1 MQIPLHLI
9 PAEVRM
15 VSQRIARGGGRALLV
30 GGSVI
35 DLLSNRVAKDWDV
48 EVFGLDFDQISR
60 LFPDHPVKE
69 AGRAFG
75 ILKLTVDGVDVD
87 INVPRTDNK
96 VGKGHKDFVVE
107 VDPTMSVKEAARR
120 RDFTINTLAMDI
132 ATGEVVDEWGGLS
145 DLEAGI
151 LRATDPV
158 LFIEDPLRLYRAMQ
172 LLPRKAKRI
181 DPGTMLILRRMT
193 GDLEHLAPERIDEE
207 HNKLLLKADKPSQ
220 GFRLLENLGVLPPE
234 LEALINCGQSPDWHP
249 EGDVWTH
256 SLLAVDAAAQIRH
269 LVPENQRLAFM
280 WGVFLHDAGKP
291 ATTITPEMVAADE
304 APKSMLWTAHGHDKK
319 GMDPAESFLRRMT
332 QNKKLIKLVREI
344 VGLHM
349 QPYSLFQG
357 DAKKGA
363 YARLARKMEAAGGS
377 LHLIGQVCQCDCCAS
392 SKDWEKRSLAS
403 GEPNWEDEIGQ
414 RLGEWAVEFEK
425 DAAATKP
432 KVLGRD
438 LIARGLKPGREFGK
452 LLAKCLDIQDG
463 DASLSK
469 DEILDMAL
477 AD

>member
-1 MQIPLHLI
+1 
-9 PAEVRM
+9 
-15 VSQRIARGGGRALLV
+15 LV

-35 DLLSNRVAKDWDV
+35 DLLSNRAAKDWDV
-48 EVFGLDFDQISR
+48 EVYGLDFDQISR
-60 LFPDHPVKE
+60 LFPDHPIKE
-69 AGRAFG
+69 AGAAFG
-75 ILKLTVDGVDVD
+75 ILKLCVDGVDID

-120 RDFTINTLAMDI
+120 RDFTINTLGCDLL
-132 ATGEVVDEWGGLS
+132 TGEIIDEWGGLA
-145 DLEAGI
+145 DLSAGI
-151 LRATDPV
+151 LRATDEV
-158 LFIEDPLRLYRAMQ
+158 LFVEDPLRLYRAMQ

-181 DPGTMLILRRMT
+181 DPGTMGILRSMT
-193 GDLEHLAPERIDEE
+193 EDLEHLALERIDEE

-220 GFRLLENLGVLPPE
+220 GFRLLEELGVLPPE
-234 LEALINCGQSPDWHP
+234 LKALTECGQSPDWHP

-269 LVPENQRLAFM
+269 LVPESQRLAFM
-280 WGVFLHDAGKP
+280 WGVFLHDVGKP
-291 ATTITPEMVAADE
+291 ATTVTPEMVAADE
-304 APKSMLWTAHGHDKK
+304 APESMLWSAHGHDKK

-332 QNKKLIKLVREI
+332 QNKKLIKLVREV

-349 QPYSLFQG
+349 QPYALYQG
-357 DAKKGA
+357 EAKKGA
-363 YARLARKMEAAGGS
+363 YARLSRKMEAAGGS
-377 LHLIGQVCQCDCCAS
+377 LHLIGQVCQCDCCATG
-392 SKDWEKRSLAS
+392 KNWQERSLAS
-403 GEPNWEDEIGQ
+403 GEPNWEHEIGQ

-452 LLAKCLDIQDG
+452 LLSKCLDIQDG

-469 DEILDMAL
+469 DEILDMVLL

>member
-1 MQIPLHLI
+1 MQITMHSV

-15 VSQRIARGGGRALLV
+15 VSQRIVGAGGSAYLV
-30 GGSVI
+30 GGAVI
-35 DLLSNRVAKDWDV
+35 DLLQNRAAKDWDV
-48 EVFGLDFDQISR
+48 EVFGLDYDQISR
-60 LFPDHPVKE
+60 LFPDHPIKE
-69 AGRAFG
+69 AGAAFG
-75 ILKLTVDGVDVD
+75 ILKLCVDGVDVD

-120 RDFTINTLAMDI
+120 RDFTINTLAVCLQ
-132 ATGEVVDEWGGLS
+132 TGEVVDEWGGLA
-145 DLEAGI
+145 DLSGGV

-158 LFIEDPLRLYRAMQ
+158 LFVEDPLRLYRAMQ

-181 DPGTMLILRRMT
+181 PQGTMSILRSMT

-220 GFRLLENLGVLPPE
+220 GFRLLEELGVLPPE
-234 LEALINCGQSPDWHP
+234 LEALIDCGQSPDWHP

-269 LVPENQRLAFM
+269 LIPEHQRLAFM
-280 WGVFLHDAGKP
+280 WGVFLHDVGKP
-291 ATTITPEMVAADE
+291 ATTVTPEMVEADE
-304 APKSMLWTAHGHDKK
+304 APANMLWTAYGHDKK

-332 QNKKLIKLVREI
+332 QNKKLIKLVRAI
-344 VGLHM
+344 VGQHM
-349 QPYSLFQG
+349 QPYSLFAG
-357 DAKKGA
+357 EAKRGA
-363 YARLARKMEAAGGS
+363 YARLARKMEEAGGD
-377 LHLIGQVCQCDCCAS
+377 LHLIGRVCQCDACATS
-392 SKDWEKRSLAS
+392 ADWQTRSLAS
-403 GEPNWEDEIGQ
+403 GEPNWEHKISQ
-414 RLGEWAVEFEK
+414 RVGEYAVEFEK

-438 LIARGLKPGREFGK
+438 LIARGRKPGPDFGK
-452 LLAKCLDIQDG
+452 LLAKCLEVQDG

-469 DEILDMAL
+469 NQILDIVL
-477 AD
+477 A